1 MLNIAK
7 TIREKRRAHGY
18 TQERLAQA
26 LGLTPAAVSKWETGQ
41 TLPDVTMLGPLAAML
56 GITTDELLGF
66 DPDVSEEHAEELVE
80 PARDALARR
89 DISGAIERCERALRL
104 HPASIT
110 LTFAVAS
117 ALMEI
122 AQGACAADDPA
133 RPPTQEGAAK
143 TALARSIELFERCR
157 QEGSLEQRE
166 AAAFVLA
173 GQYVLVGRHG
183 EALEAARSIRAPQA
197 DPRIMEATALAASG
211 ELERAE
217 ELAQRTLEEKEAD
230 ASALRDVLCG
240 IRRAA
245 AATPGNV

>member
-89 DISGAIERCERALRL
+89 DISGAIERCERAAAPPHKHHARLRRGVRT
-104 HPASIT
+104 HGDRT
-110 LTFAVAS
+110 
-117 ALMEI
+117 
-122 AQGACAADDPA
+122 
-133 RPPTQEGAAK
+133 
-143 TALARSIELFERCR
+143 
-157 QEGSLEQRE
+157 GSLRRGRPCTVPDAGRRRE
-166 AAAFVLA
+166 D
-173 GQYVLVGRHG
+173 R
-183 EALEAARSIRAPQA
+183 ARAQHRA
-197 DPRIMEATALAASG
+197 
-211 ELERAE
+211 
-217 ELAQRTLEEKEAD
+217 
-230 ASALRDVLCG
+230 V
-240 IRRAA
+240 
-245 AATPGNV
+245 

>member
-7 TIREKRRAHGY
+7 TIREKRRARGY

-41 TLPDVTMLGPLAAML
+41 ALPDVTMLGPLAAML

-66 DPDVSEEHAEELVE
+66 NPDVSEEHAEELVE

-110 LTFAVAS
+110 LAFAVAS

-133 RPPTQEGAAK
+133 RSPAQESAAK

-166 AAAFVLA
+166 AAALVLA
-173 GQYVLVGRHG
+173 GQYVWSAGTTRRSRRPAPSGHPKPTRASWRRRRSRHPASTNGRRSSHN
-183 EALEAARSIRAPQA
+183 ARLRRRRPT
-197 DPRIMEATALAASG
+197 PRT
-211 ELERAE
+211 
-217 ELAQRTLEEKEAD
+217 
-230 ASALRDVLCG
+230 
-240 IRRAA
+240 
-245 AATPGNV
+245 